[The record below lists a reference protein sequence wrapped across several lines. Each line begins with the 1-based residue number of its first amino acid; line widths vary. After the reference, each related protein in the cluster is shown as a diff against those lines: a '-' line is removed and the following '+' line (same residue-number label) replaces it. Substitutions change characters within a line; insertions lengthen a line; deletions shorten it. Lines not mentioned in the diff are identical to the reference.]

1 MNNPSPLVPQG
12 STTDQKSKGRARV
25 KLAVFFV
32 LAVHGVG
39 LLALLL
45 QGCHREGVTAEANPA
60 TNTPPAFVEPTNQ
73 APAVAEPTG
82 TPPAGTSPA
91 ATTPLAGAEAPGS
104 TPAAATE
111 YAVVSH
117 DTYSTIAKKFGIT
130 ITALKEANPGVEPTK
145 LQINQKLHIPAA
157 TAKVAAATPPAGTAG
172 TAAAPESSGSVT
184 VYKVKSGDTLSKI
197 ATAHHIS
204 VRALRA
210 ANNLKSD
217 RITVGQQ
224 LKVQAKAP
232 TPAAANET
240 ASASPALAPLPR

>member
-45 QGCHREGVTAEANPA
+45 QGCHREGIAQIDPA
-60 TNTPPAFVEPTNQ
+60 TNAPPAFVDTTNQ
-73 APAVAEPTG
+73 TPAVAESTTTQPTG
-82 TPPAGTSPA
+82 TPPATT
-91 ATTPLAGAEAPGS
+91 TTPGPIEAPGS
-104 TPAAATE
+104 TPAAANDYT
-111 YAVVSH
+111 VVSH
-117 DTYSTIAKKFGIT
+117 DTYSTIAKKLGIS

-157 TAKVAAATPPAGTAG
+157 TAKVATLTPPAGAPG
-172 TAAAPESSGSVT
+172 TSAAPESSGSVT

-232 TPAAANET
+232 TPVAANET
-240 ASASPALAPLPR
+240 ASATPAMAPLAR